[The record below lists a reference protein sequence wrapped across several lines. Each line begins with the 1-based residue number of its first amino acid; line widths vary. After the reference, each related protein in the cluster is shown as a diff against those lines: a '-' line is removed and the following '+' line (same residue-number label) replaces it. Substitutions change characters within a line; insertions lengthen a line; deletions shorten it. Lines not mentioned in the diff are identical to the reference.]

1 MALADTAQPA
11 KHWLKDAPTVTHG
24 TPAHAD
30 LLAVGYQMTVE
41 EAQEIISARAKN
53 PSAYSIAEVRKA
65 EALVAALKAKPVVS
79 ATRPMWKRP
88 LSG

>member
-1 MALADTAQPA
+1 MALAQIPA
-11 KHWLKDAPTVTHG
+11 ESVHWLKDAPTVAPG
-24 TPAHAD
+24 SPAHAD

-41 EAQEIISARAKN
+41 EATEIIATRAKN
-53 PSAYSIAEVRKA
+53 PAAYSIAEVRKA
-65 EALVAALKAKPVVS
+65 EALLAAFKATPRVT